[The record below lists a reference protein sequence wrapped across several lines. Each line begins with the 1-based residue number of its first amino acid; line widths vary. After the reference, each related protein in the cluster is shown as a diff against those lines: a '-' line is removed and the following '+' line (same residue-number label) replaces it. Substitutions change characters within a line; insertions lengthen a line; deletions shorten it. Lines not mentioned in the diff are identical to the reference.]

1 MVSKKLAMM
10 IAAIGI
16 LQANMT
22 NALGLGE
29 LSILTSLN
37 QPLEAE
43 IALQNTADLDDSQ
56 IVARL
61 ADPEDFNHAGIS
73 RNFFLTG
80 VDFKVELDGQGSGV
94 IRLTSRDPVVEP
106 YLNFLIET
114 RWPDGRLLREYTVL
128 VDLPNYDQ
136 SVATASSDKQY
147 RVSANDNLWR
157 IALKSRPSEAVS
169 VQQTMLAIQRLN
181 PQAFEDNI
189 NHLKKGSLL
198 RLPTQE
204 DISVSETQA
213 LNEVAN
219 QNRSWRPVELSEPQL
234 GVADASETSYS
245 EQPRLSIVTNA
256 NSDDSIDVESLDSAD
271 SAALESELA
280 ASAENLD
287 KAERDNQELLIRLD
301 DMEARLAVLQRLLEL
316 KERQLADLQTRVDDE
331 VAQARA
337 EAAALSEQMVQVAN
351 PPSTA
356 VPESVMEWVEWIWN
370 NRFYVGGAGALLLVA
385 ITVLLLRRK
394 KHTDLASNKD
404 TAEAD
409 NSTVEP
415 EQYMTNDNTKQIVST
430 EESDQD
436 TISLEN
442 AEPSEPVVSPAATAA
457 SDIGDVMAETEIYM
471 AFGHYQQAIG
481 LLRSALHQQPGRID
495 LQIKLLKA
503 YLETR
508 DKLEFQQQYRML
520 QSLGDAAAIDEV
532 KTMLAS
538 AEGAA
543 DWLDGLPSH
552 IDHSID
558 DTIDFD
564 LDEFDD
570 NLDLADLDDIDL
582 FDLDA
587 EMGDNNELP
596 VPAAADQ
603 TDNVSEDLTSV
614 DFDIENESENE
625 SESESEI
632 LELDTTDAN
641 LDLSLD
647 TAPDPL
653 TSASSASETP
663 EQADDNGFDFLA
675 DTDEVAT
682 KLDLARAYMDMG
694 DIEGAR
700 DILDEVMQ
708 EGSDEQKLEAQ
719 ALSERI

>member
-56 IVARL
+56 IVAKL

-256 NSDDSIDVESLDSAD
+256 NSDDSIDLESLDSAD

-415 EQYMTNDNTKQIVST
+415 EQYMTNDNIKQIDST

-481 LLRSALHQQPGRID
+481 LLRSALDQQPDRID

-596 VPAAADQ
+596 VPAAAGQ

-614 DFDIENESENE
+614 DFDIENE

>member
-385 ITVLLLRRK
+385 ITVLLLRRE

-415 EQYMTNDNTKQIVST
+415 EQYMTNDNIKQIDST

-520 QSLGDAAAIDEV
+520 QSLGDAVAIDEV

-570 NLDLADLDDIDL
+570 DLDLADLDDIDL

-596 VPAAADQ
+596 VPAAA
-603 TDNVSEDLTSV
+603 
-614 DFDIENESENE
+614 
-625 SESESEI
+625 
-632 LELDTTDAN
+632 
-641 LDLSLD
+641 
-647 TAPDPL
+647 
-653 TSASSASETP
+653 
-663 EQADDNGFDFLA
+663 
-675 DTDEVAT
+675 
-682 KLDLARAYMDMG
+682 
-694 DIEGAR
+694 
-700 DILDEVMQ
+700 
-708 EGSDEQKLEAQ
+708 
-719 ALSERI
+719 

>member
-56 IVARL
+56 IVAKL

-256 NSDDSIDVESLDSAD
+256 NSDDSIDLESLDSAD

-415 EQYMTNDNTKQIVST
+415 EQYMTNDNIKQIDST

-481 LLRSALHQQPGRID
+481 LLRSALDQQPGRID

-596 VPAAADQ
+596 VPAAAGQ

-614 DFDIENESENE
+614 DFDIENESE

>member
-136 SVATASSDKQY
+136 PVETLSSDKQY

-256 NSDDSIDVESLDSAD
+256 NSDDSIDLESLDSAD

-481 LLRSALHQQPGRID
+481 LLRSALDQQPGRID

-596 VPAAADQ
+596 VPAAAGQ
-603 TDNVSEDLTSV
+603 TDNVSEHLTSV
-614 DFDIENESENE
+614 DFDIENE